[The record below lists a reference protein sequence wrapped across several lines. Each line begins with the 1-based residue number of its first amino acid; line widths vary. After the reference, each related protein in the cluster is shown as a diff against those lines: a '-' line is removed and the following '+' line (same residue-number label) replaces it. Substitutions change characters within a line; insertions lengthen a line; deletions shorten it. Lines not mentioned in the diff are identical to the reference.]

1 MELAG
6 KRVLITGASRGI
18 GQALAERFTAA
29 GARVA
34 LVARSEGPLKE
45 LADRLGGTAHPAD
58 LGDREQ
64 VVGLVDRVEGDG
76 GPVDILVNNAG
87 VDLTGSFLVN
97 SGEDVEF
104 LFRVNLL
111 TPIELCHQAIP
122 GMLERGGGHIVNVS
136 SYAGAAVFPGL
147 VAYSSSKAGLS
158 QFTAGLRA
166 DLKGMPV
173 GTTLVELG
181 PIPTGMLD
189 NVGNYAPTK
198 GSFDRFYRLRLL
210 VDVPKERVA
219 ADVVDAVRR
228 ARRHVRHP
236 KRAVAFPL
244 LTESPR
250 RTVEFFLAGVPHQ
263 EG

>member
-29 GARVA
+29 GSRVA

-58 LGDREQ
+58 LADSEQ
-64 VVGLVDRVEGDG
+64 VAALVERIESDG
-76 GPVDILVNNAG
+76 GPIDVLVNNAG
-87 VDLTGSFLVN
+87 VDLTGPFLSN
-97 SGEDVEF
+97 GMDDIEF

-122 GMLERGGGHIVNVS
+122 RMLERGSGHIVNVS
-136 SYAGAAVFPGL
+136 SYAGTAVFPGL

-158 QFTAGLRA
+158 QFTSGLRA
-166 DLKGMPV
+166 DMKGKPI

-181 PIPTGMLD
+181 PIPTEML
-189 NVGNYAPTK
+189 NHVGDYAPTND
-198 GSFDRFYRLRLL
+198 SFDRFYKLHLL
-210 VDVPKERVA
+210 VDVPKEKVA
-219 ADVVDAVRR
+219 ADVVDAVQRG
-228 ARRHVRHP
+228 RRHVRHP
-236 KRAVAFPL
+236 KRAMVFPL

-250 RTVEFFLAGVPHQ
+250 RTVEFFLTGVRHQ
-263 EG
+263 ED

>member
-58 LGDREQ
+58 LADRDQ
-64 VVGLVDRVEGDG
+64 VLGLLDRIEADG
-76 GPVDILVNNAG
+76 GPVDVLVNNAG
-87 VDLTGSFLVN
+87 VEVVGDFTSSPV
-97 SGEDVEF
+97 EDVEF
-104 LFRVNLL
+104 LYRVNLL
-111 TPIELCHQAIP
+111 APVMLCHQAIP
-122 GMLERGGGHIVNVS
+122 RMLGRGGGHIVNVS

-158 QFTAGLRA
+158 HFTSGLRA
-166 DLKGMPV
+166 DLKNKPI

-181 PIPTGMLD
+181 PIPTDMLD
-189 NVGNYAPTK
+189 HVNDYQPTHD
-198 GSFDRFYRLRLL
+198 SFDR
-210 VDVPKERVA
+210 
-219 ADVVDAVRR
+219 
-228 ARRHVRHP
+228 
-236 KRAVAFPL
+236 
-244 LTESPR
+244 
-250 RTVEFFLAGVPHQ
+250 
-263 EG
+263 